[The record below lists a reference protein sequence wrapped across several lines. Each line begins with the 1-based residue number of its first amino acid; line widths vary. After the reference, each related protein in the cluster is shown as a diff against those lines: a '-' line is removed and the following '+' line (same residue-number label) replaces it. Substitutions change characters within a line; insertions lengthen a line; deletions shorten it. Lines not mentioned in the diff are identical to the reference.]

1 MDHRIRGG
9 RLQTAVVAL
18 LLLLIPAAG
27 YAQTATSAPGQGP
40 LIVEL
45 VHDPF
50 VVATD
55 YKVTDLDGEL
65 GQLAGGY
72 IGRLIEDVLFV
83 GGAGYWL
90 VNGSG
95 GDELAYGGLLVGW
108 STPLGSR
115 IRLGARGLVGAGQ
128 ATLGTDA
135 PLLLVDIRRG
145 VGGLNNRSND
155 PRITR
160 FGANTR
166 NWLAR
171 TPLSTIRVHARDEF
185 FVFEPQVDLLTQVT
199 DHVSVNWAAGYRLT
213 ALTDIL
219 HDRLNGATGSVA
231 LQFKW

>member
-1 MDHRIRGG
+1 MAHRIRSR
-9 RLQTAVVAL
+9 RLQAAAVAL
-18 LLLLIPAAG
+18 LFLLIPAAG

-40 LIVEL
+40 LIVEFA
-45 VHDPF
+45 HNPF

-55 YKVTDLDGEL
+55 YKLTDLDGEL

-108 STPLGSR
+108 STPFGSR
-115 IRLGARGLVGAGQ
+115 IRFGARGLVGAGR

-145 VGGLNNRSND
+145 GGFNNRGND

-160 FGANTR
+160 FGTNTR
-166 NWLAR
+166 GSGAR
-171 TPLSTIRVHARDEF
+171 TPLSSVRVHRRDEF
-185 FVFEPQVDLLTQVT
+185 FVFEPQASLLTRVT
-199 DHVSVNWAAGYRLT
+199 EHVSVNWAAGYRLT
-213 ALTDIL
+213 ALTEALD
-219 HDRLNGATGSVA
+219 DRLNGATGSVA
-231 LQFKW
+231 LQFEW